1 MLEQLMTEIR
11 AGGTL
16 EAGTLAAK
24 LNTSPQMVEAMLE
37 HLRRAGLVRA
47 YETCGDGC
55 DGCGLRQSCNPQK
68 KRAGVQIWEYNEK

>member
-16 EAGTLAAK
+16 EAAKLAAR

-37 HLRRAGLVRA
+37 HLKRTGFLRT
-47 YETCGDGC
+47 YESCGDTCEGC
-55 DGCGLRQSCNPQK
+55 SLRQGCSPQK
-68 KRAGVQIWEYNEK
+68 REGRIQLWESVG